1 MKQAGRS
8 RNPQLR
14 RAAAGYC
21 QGLFHAMGS
30 PCELL
35 VDTDDDALAN
45 TVLQRVSAEAWR
57 VEDKFSRYK
66 PDNIVASI
74 NESDGQAV
82 TVDDETANL
91 LDYAVTLYELSE
103 HRFDITS
110 GALRKVWVF
119 DGSDRIPAADSIV
132 QVLGSIGWHRVSWQR
147 PRIRMQRGMQI
158 DLGGIGKEYAVDRT
172 AALVTQ
178 MTTRPCLINFGGDL
192 VATGDVRQPAGW
204 QVGIEAPDREGCAQ
218 KLISLQSGALATSGH
233 SRRYLLKNGVRYSHI
248 LDPLT
253 GWPVENAPESVTV
266 AADTCTQAGTL
277 TTLAM
282 LNGAN
287 AEAFL
292 EEQKVQY
299 WCLRQI
305 RGQSGDSDPNS
316 ESGSLSPN

>member
-1 MKQAGRS
+1 LE
-8 RNPQLR
+8 LR
-14 RAAAGYC
+14 RAAAGYR

-35 VDTDDDALAN
+35 VDTDDNALAN
-45 TVLQRVSAEAWR
+45 DLLQRVAAEAWR

-66 PDNIVASI
+66 RGNIVAAI

-91 LDYAVTLYELSE
+91 LDFAVTLYELSE

-110 GALRKVWVF
+110 GALRKIWVF
-119 DGSDRIPAADSIV
+119 DGSDRIPTADSIV
-132 QVLGSIGWHRVSWQR
+132 QVLDAIGWHRVCWKR
-147 PRIRMQRGMQI
+147 PRIRMQCGMQI
-158 DLGGIGKEYAVDRT
+158 DLGGIGKEYAVDRA

-178 MTTRPCLINFGGDL
+178 LTSRPCLINFGGDL
-192 VATGDVRQPAGW
+192 VVTGNVRQPAGW
-204 QVGIEAPDREGCAQ
+204 QVGIEAPCREGSAQ
-218 KLISLQSGALATSGH
+218 KLISLQSGALATSGD

-248 LDPLT
+248 LNPLT

-266 AADTCTQAGTL
+266 AAGTCTQAGML

-292 EEQKVQY
+292 EQQGVKF
-299 WCLRQI
+299 WCLR
-305 RGQSGDSDPNS
+305 
-316 ESGSLSPN
+316 

>member
-1 MKQAGRS
+1 MKQAGIC
-8 RNPQLR
+8 RNPELR
-14 RAAAGYC
+14 RAAAGYY

-35 VDTDDDALAN
+35 IDTDDEALAN
-45 TVLQRVSAEAWR
+45 ALLQRVAAEAWR
-57 VEDKFSRYK
+57 IEDKFSRYR
-66 PDNIVASI
+66 PGNIVARI

-91 LDYAVTLYELSE
+91 LDFAVTLYELSE

-119 DGSDRIPAADSIV
+119 DGSDRIPTADRIA
-132 QVLGSIGWHRVSWQR
+132 QVLVAIGWRRVSWAR

-158 DLGGIGKEYAVDRT
+158 DLGGIGKEYAVDR
-172 AALVTQ
+172 AAGLVTQ
-178 MTTRPCLINFGGDL
+178 LTSRPCLINFGGDL
-192 VATGDVRQPAGW
+192 VVTGEVRQPAGW
-204 QVGIEAPDREGCAQ
+204 QVGIEAPCREGSVQ
-218 KLISLQSGALATSGH
+218 KLISLRSGALATSGD
-233 SRRYLLKNGVRYSHI
+233 SRRFLLKNGVRYSHI
-248 LDPLT
+248 LNPLT

-266 AADTCTQAGTL
+266 AADTCTQAGML

-292 EEQKVQY
+292 EAQKVQY
-299 WCLRQI
+299 WCLRQVK
-305 RGQSGDSDPNS
+305 
-316 ESGSLSPN
+316 